1 MTLPVIRRLDE
12 AVVNRI
18 AAGEV
23 VERPASVVKELVENA
38 LDAGARRIRVELVD
52 GGKERIR
59 VLDDGAGV
67 PADQLPLVF
76 ERHATSKLERPE
88 DLESIKTLGFRGE
101 ALPSIAA
108 VARVRFRSR
117 PRGAGE
123 GAVIRVEGGRFLGIG
138 PAGGPEGTEVEVLDL
153 FFNTPARLRF
163 LKTTVTERRR
173 AVAVVTEMALAYP
186 EVAFELWVEGRETLR
201 TLGNGDPREA
211 VAAVFGR
218 ETARRLLEL
227 EADEEGV
234 ALSAFLGPPEM
245 ARMDRDGQH
254 LFVNRRWVQNSP
266 LVSAVER
273 GYQGLL
279 MTRQH
284 PFFILNLSL
293 DPAEVDVNVHP
304 AKTEVRLRRERELF
318 GWVVRAVR
326 ERLMRAD
333 LGRKLVAAGPGTE
346 GSALAGR
353 GSYETGRLFPGE
365 VRDAP
370 PMSPRVTTS
379 GIQPEVEALGVVAAA
394 AEAAATA
401 RPVPSPEAVA
411 GASAGAS
418 SQALPPDETEAFR
431 RALQAC
437 RVVGQL
443 GRTYVVAEGADGFW
457 LIDQHAAHERI
468 LFDRLRR
475 RRDASPVQAL
485 LVPLELELGPDRF
498 QALWEGREELAR
510 LGFAL
515 EPFGLHTLRVLALP
529 AHLAGLATRGQ
540 LEAAIDEL
548 LDLWHNEGRRRPDRM
563 LALLACKAAVKAGDA
578 LTLEQ
583 MNRLLQDLSATE
595 APFTCPHGRPTTLS
609 YPWSDLERRFGRR
622 R

>member
-59 VLDDGAGV
+59 VLDDGVGV
-67 PADQLPLVF
+67 PSDQLPLVF
-76 ERHATSKLERPE
+76 ERHATSKLHRAE
-88 DLESIKTLGFRGE
+88 DLERISTLGFRGE

-108 VARVRFRSR
+108 VARVWFRSR
-117 PRGAGE
+117 PRGAVE
-123 GAVIRVEGGRFLGIG
+123 GAVISVEGGRLLGIG
-138 PAGGPEGTEVEVLDL
+138 PAGGPEGTEVEVRDL

-163 LKTTVTERRR
+163 LKTTATERRR

-201 TLGNGDPREA
+201 TPGHGDAREA

-227 EADEEGV
+227 EAHEEGA

-245 ARMDRDGQH
+245 ARMDREGQH
-254 LFVNRRWVQNSP
+254 LFVNRRWVQSSP
-266 LVSAVER
+266 LASAVER

-284 PFFILNLSL
+284 PFFILNLNL

-326 ERLMRAD
+326 ERLAGAN
-333 LGRKLVAAGPGTE
+333 LGRKLVVKGPGDE
-346 GSALAGR
+346 GPLGGR
-353 GSYETGRLFPGE
+353 GSYETGSLFPGE
-365 VRDAP
+365 IRDAP
-370 PMSPRVTTS
+370 RGRAQLP
-379 GIQPEVEALGVVAAA
+379 GIQPGVGAPWEAAA
-394 AEAAATA
+394 AEAAAPTMERVLPAPEPVEALPGATA
-401 RPVPSPEAVA
+401 E
-411 GASAGAS
+411 GA
-418 SQALPPDETEAFR
+418 PPDETDAFR

-443 GRTYVVAEGADGFW
+443 GRTYVVAEGEDGLW
-457 LIDQHAAHERI
+457 LIDQHAAHERV
-468 LFDRLRR
+468 LFDRLRAGE
-475 RRDASPVQAL
+475 DEVPVQYL
-485 LVPLELELGPDRF
+485 LVPVELELGPDRF
-498 QALWEGREELAR
+498 EELMEGRDELTR
-510 LGFAL
+510 LGFVL
-515 EPFGLHTLRVLALP
+515 EPFGPHALRVVALP
-529 AHLAGLATRGQ
+529 AHLAGLAAGGR
-540 LEAAIDEL
+540 LEAAVDEL
-548 LDLWHNEGRRRPDRM
+548 LDLWRNEGRRRPERT
-563 LALLACKAAVKAGDA
+563 LAVLACKAAVKAGDA

-583 MNRLLQDLSATE
+583 MSRLLQDLAATA